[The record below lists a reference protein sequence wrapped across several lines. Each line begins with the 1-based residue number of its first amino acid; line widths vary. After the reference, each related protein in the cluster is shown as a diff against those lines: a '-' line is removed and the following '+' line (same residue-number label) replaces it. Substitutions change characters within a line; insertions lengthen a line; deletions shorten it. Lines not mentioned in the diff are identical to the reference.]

1 MKLRQILEEIKYQW
15 WKQKELNREHNK
27 HMRQR
32 NEWWQK
38 KRREA
43 DAIYRQKYQSALDPF
58 GLERSSEELSEIM
71 DNPTKKVE

>member
-15 WKQKELNREHNK
+15 WKQRELNREHNK
-27 HMRQR
+27 RMRQI
-32 NEWWQK
+32 NEWYQT

-71 DNPTKKVE
+71 DNPIKKVE